1 MIDECHRSIYNLWKQ
16 VLDYFDAFYIG
27 LTATPDKR
35 TFGFFN
41 ENVVSEYRH
50 EEAVADGVNVGF
62 DIYLIETKITK
73 DGSKLVAEQWVDKRN
88 RLTRKKRWE
97 QLDEEVIYKGNDLDR
112 DVVNPS
118 QIRNVIKTFRD
129 KLPEMFPGRDEVPK
143 TLIFAKT
150 DSHADDII
158 NIAREEFAEENA
170 FCKKVTYKSD
180 EDPKSVLASFRNDYY
195 PRIAV
200 TVDMI
205 ATGTD
210 VKPLECLVFMRDV
223 RSKNYFEQMKG
234 RGTRT
239 LGYDDLK
246 KVTPSVHTS
255 KTGFII
261 VDAVGVTRSVKTD
274 SRPLERKKSVPL
286 KDLLQAVLMGQTDED
301 TYTSM
306 AGRMARLE
314 KQITEAEREKFKQLS
329 GGKTINKLAHDLLD
343 AYNPDKIIET
353 ATEKFNLP
361 PYTEPDEDQKQDA
374 QKGLINRA
382 RNTFTGKL
390 NEFIENVRK
399 SHEQI
404 IDDIN
409 LDEMQYAGWD
419 QQALVKAQDTIED
432 FKTFMEAN
440 KDEITA
446 LSIFYNQPYNR
457 RNITYE
463 MIKEVLDTLKQNK
476 PRLAPARVWQA
487 YEQVEKVNGK
497 SPKNELTALV
507 SLIRRITGID
517 DTLTS
522 FERTVNRN
530 FQKWVFDKQ
539 AGPLKF
545 SEEHM
550 AWLRMIK
557 EHIISSVHIEK
568 DDLDY
573 APFDGKGG
581 IGKMV
586 QLFGDEMDP
595 IIDEMNEALAA

>member
-1 MIDECHRSIYNLWKQ
+1 
-16 VLDYFDAFYIG
+16 
-27 LTATPDKR
+27 
-35 TFGFFN
+35 
-41 ENVVSEYRH
+41 
-50 EEAVADGVNVGF
+50 
-62 DIYLIETKITK
+62 
-73 DGSKLVAEQWVDKRN
+73 
-88 RLTRKKRWE
+88 
-97 QLDEEVIYKGNDLDR
+97 
-112 DVVNPS
+112 
-118 QIRNVIKTFRD
+118 
-129 KLPEMFPGRDEVPK
+129 
-143 TLIFAKT
+143 
-150 DSHADDII
+150 
-158 NIAREEFAEENA
+158 
-170 FCKKVTYKSD
+170 
-180 EDPKSVLASFRNDYY
+180 
-195 PRIAV
+195 
-200 TVDMI
+200 
-205 ATGTD
+205 
-210 VKPLECLVFMRDV
+210 
-223 RSKNYFEQMKG
+223 
-234 RGTRT
+234 
-239 LGYDDLK
+239 
-246 KVTPSVHTS
+246 
-255 KTGFII
+255 
-261 VDAVGVTRSVKTD
+261 VGVTRSVKTD

-301 TYTSM
+301 TYTSL
-306 AGRMARLE
+306 AGRLARLE
-314 KQITEAEREKFKQLS
+314 KQITEDERKKFKQLS
-329 GGKTINKLAHDLLD
+329 GGKTINKLALDLLD

-353 ATEKFNLP
+353 ATEKFNLR
-361 PYTEPDEDQKQDA
+361 PDSELGKDQKQDI
-374 QKGLINRA
+374 QKQLINRA
-382 RNTFTGKL
+382 RDTFTGKL

-409 LDEMQYAGWD
+409 LDEVKHAGWD
-419 QQALVKAQDTIED
+419 KQARVKAEDTIED

-463 MIKEVLDTLKQNK
+463 MLKEVLNTLKQNK

-517 DTLTS
+517 ETLTS
-522 FERTVNRN
+522 FEQTANRN

-545 SEEHM
+545 TEEQM

-581 IGKMV
+581 VGKMH
-586 QLFGDEMDP
+586 QLFGDKMAP